1 MFVNV
6 DLSGAM
12 NNSTGI
18 DNEIEQI
25 WTTRLMGD
33 VVRNLKLYTEYYE
46 ENWPKN
52 RLVYQKQPVN
62 VDIDPEHLDTLD
74 KVVYDEFRSFQLK
87 LSRKGPQDRGLNV
100 TGYLLCDNKPV
111 AIFRRR
117 FKTLPAS
124 LKTQYGT
131 LTFTDNLQGKPM
143 TAEQEWFVT
152 INPITYHAL
161 HYLSKLQ
168 IKEVEY
174 DHSSYRYLL
183 RKFYKR
189 SFIAELSLTDQ
200 IQQRGADILRQ
211 IVTSYN
217 HLNTEEKHEMA
228 LRTEQFINER
238 LVKLA
243 NELETIDTYRKD
255 VKQEKGITS
264 LKDGSEALKRQY
276 QYQNQI
282 ADVSA
287 NIMIE
292 DYFINHID
300 NPANKYSII
309 PSDAGTHDPVAIQL
323 INRYN
328 QTILA
333 RNQLLK
339 SATETSPQVVLLTK
353 TADELHEAIKNA
365 LLSSK
370 MALNV
375 KLKGMQGENTKHRKD
390 VENILNTE
398 LAFKDV
404 GRIWTI
410 KNKIYRTLLKK
421 REENIIKLASTVD
434 NGQLIDEPFC
444 EKQIEPRLLMI
455 YGLALLIG
463 LTLPY
468 AFLFIMRLLRY
479 RIRNRQDVEELTK
492 LPILAEVPLVDN
504 KEKGLA
510 GIVVKDNR
518 NEPIDDVFRSLR
530 TNIFFLLQG
539 EQHTILFT
547 SSLSG
552 EGKSFVAANLAISY
566 ATLGKRVILCGLD
579 IRKPALGKLFQM
591 SDLSKG
597 ITNLL
602 RMKTISQEKL
612 KQEILPSGINNHLD
626 LLLAGPIPP
635 NPTELLANGNFKDV
649 ITMLKNSYDY
659 VILDTAPV
667 GLVTDT
673 LQFSKYVDLSIYVC
687 RAGYTP
693 IMNFKLVNTLTE
705 EKKLPNTSIV
715 INGTDK
721 HNKTKFSEFPL

>member
-1 MFVNV
+1 MLVNV

-25 WTTRLMGD
+25 WTSRLMGD

-46 ENWPKN
+46 KNWPKN
-52 RLVYQKQPVN
+52 RLVYQKQPIN
-62 VDIDPEHLDTLD
+62 VDIDPAHLDTLD

-87 LSRKGPQDRGLNV
+87 LSRKGFQDRGLNV
-100 TGYLLCDNKPV
+100 TGYLLCENKPV

-183 RKFYKR
+183 RKFNKS

-243 NELETIDTYRKD
+243 NELETIDTYRED

-390 VENILNTE
+390 VE
-398 LAFKDV
+398 
-404 GRIWTI
+404 
-410 KNKIYRTLLKK
+410 
-421 REENIIKLASTVD
+421 
-434 NGQLIDEPFC
+434 
-444 EKQIEPRLLMI
+444 
-455 YGLALLIG
+455 
-463 LTLPY
+463 
-468 AFLFIMRLLRY
+468 
-479 RIRNRQDVEELTK
+479 ELTK

-539 EQHTILFT
+539 ERHTILFT

-552 EGKSFVAANLAISY
+552 EGKSFVAANLAISF

-715 INGTDK
+715 INGTDN